1 MGAYV
6 SVLRVPHMAPL
17 LAASLLTRL
26 PIGINGLATI
36 LYLRERTGS
45 YAVAG
50 AAAGAL
56 ALGAGLGAPFGARL
70 VDRFGPRA
78 LVALAA
84 WHATGLIGLLALGH
98 ANAPA
103 AALVGAGL
111 ITGIALP
118 PTSSVMRALYP
129 TLMDHEPALV
139 QSAFA
144 LDSVLTET
152 IFIVGPLITAVL
164 VAAISAGAALVLS
177 AAAVSIGV
185 VAFLAA
191 LPPAE
196 EPDSDV
202 PSPGRLGALRA
213 PGIQTLVL
221 SMLPMGFAFGMLE
234 VAIPAF
240 ATDRGRPEL
249 AGLLIAI
256 WSVGSAAGGLV
267 YGARSRQAS
276 LARVHLRVALL
287 LPFGFLPLAL
297 GGSPAT
303 MAVLVIPAGVFI
315 APLIATRNELAGK
328 VAPPGSMTEALTWP
342 LTALVGGVALGAAAA
357 GGIVEAGSWRTAV
370 LVASFAAAL
379 GALVSLARRRTLQAA
394 T

>member
-1 MGAYV
+1 MRAYV

-56 ALGAGLGAPFGARL
+56 ALGGGLGAPFGARL

-98 ANAPA
+98 ASAAP

-111 ITGIALP
+111 VTGVALP

-129 TLMDHEPALV
+129 ALMGHEPALV

-152 IFIVGPLITAVL
+152 IFIAGPLLTAVL
-164 VAAISAGAALVLS
+164 VAAISPGAALVVS
-177 AAAVSIGV
+177 AAAVSTGV
-185 VAFLAA
+185 FAFLAA
-191 LPPAE
+191 IPPAE
-196 EPDSDV
+196 EPDPDARA
-202 PSPGRLGALRA
+202 PGRLGALRA

-221 SMLPMGFAFGMLE
+221 SMLPMGF
-234 VAIPAF
+234 
-240 ATDRGRPEL
+240 
-249 AGLLIAI
+249 
-256 WSVGSAAGGLV
+256 
-267 YGARSRQAS
+267 
-276 LARVHLRVALL
+276 
-287 LPFGFLPLAL
+287 
-297 GGSPAT
+297 
-303 MAVLVIPAGVFI
+303 
-315 APLIATRNELAGK
+315 
-328 VAPPGSMTEALTWP
+328 
-342 LTALVGGVALGAAAA
+342 
-357 GGIVEAGSWRTAV
+357 
-370 LVASFAAAL
+370 
-379 GALVSLARRRTLQAA
+379 
-394 T
+394 